1 MNSLLLISIFIIS
14 CISIYLLIRYGSKLG
29 LVDIPNERS
38 MHKKVT
44 PRGAGIAFVLSIF
57 LVVLLFDFEHFKTYY
72 YIYLAI
78 AIAFMAGTWDDI
90 KNVSPKLKFLFI
102 FFASLLLY
110 VNDFA
115 IYSLGTY
122 FGYEVI
128 LPAWFVFPFTF
139 FAIAGYTNALNL
151 MDGLDGLAASI
162 SIVMFVAFLTIGI
175 EHRDELLISLSSF
188 FTVTLLAFLLFNWN
202 PAKVFMGD
210 SGSLALGMAIAI
222 LAIQAMQYITPV
234 SILFI
239 IALPLLDTFIVIT
252 RRIQR
257 HGSPF
262 KADKNHLHHF
272 LFNVKGDTPYTVII
286 LVLMQIVFS
295 IIGYQLNPSN
305 EFLSL
310 LLFIIL
316 FYLYLNLFDQRLKRR
331 TNDDEVEIHTQEN
344 GSSVK
349 LHTYI
354 IILLLV
360 FEVSL
365 MYLDG
370 LDGLGFK

>member
-1 MNSLLLISIFIIS
+1 MSSLSLINIFIITFV
-14 CISIYLLIRYGSKLG
+14 SIYFLIHYSEKLG

-44 PRGAGIAFVLSIF
+44 PRGAGIAFVLSVF
-57 LVVLLFDFEHFKTYY
+57 LVVLLFGFEQFKTYY

-78 AIAFMAGTWDDI
+78 AMVFIAGAWDDL
-90 KNVSPKLKFLFI
+90 KNISPKIKFLFI
-102 FFASLLLY
+102 FLSSLLLY
-110 VNDFA
+110 INDFA

-122 FGYEVI
+122 FGYEI
-128 LPAWFVFPFTF
+128 LLPSWLVFPFTF

-162 SIVMFVAFLTIGI
+162 SIVIFVTFLSIGI
-175 EHRDELLISLSSF
+175 ENQDKLLISLSSF
-188 FTVTLLAFLLFNWN
+188 FTIALVAFLLFNWH

-210 SGSLALGMAIAI
+210 SGSLALGMVISI
-222 LAIQAMQYITPV
+222 LAIKALHYITPV
-234 SILFI
+234 SVLFI
-239 IALPLLDTFIVIT
+239 VAIPVLDTFIVIT

-262 KADKNHLHHF
+262 KADKNHMHHF
-272 LFNVKGDTPYTVII
+272 LYNVKGDVRYTVII

-310 LLFIIL
+310 ILFMIF

-331 TNDDEVEIHTQEN
+331 KHQEEKKEEIQKN
-344 GSSVK
+344 
-349 LHTYI
+349 
-354 IILLLV
+354 
-360 FEVSL
+360 SL
-365 MYLDG
+365 TIH
-370 LDGLGFK
+370 KR